1 MKRIA
6 KLAPL
11 ACLTLT
17 LVGLAPAW
25 ATDAPATDAAAPAP
39 AVSTAAPAA
48 PVAQPDFFMPEPQQK
63 DGGCTLNC
71 PNGGPVYTCE
81 GGCFVI
87 PDMMLWCMRAEY
99 WCEY

>member
-1 MKRIA
+1 MKSFA

-11 ACLTLT
+11 ACLLGI
-17 LVGLAPAW
+17 LAAPAW
-25 ATDAPATDAAAPAP
+25 AAD
-39 AVSTAAPAA
+39 AVSTPATAPEA

-63 DGGCTLNC
+63 DGGCTLTC